1 MLMENHADSHLNII
15 ISIIINAFMKMLKIS
30 IIRNGVVQMKIQ
42 QELWNGEIVHV
53 RLLNLVLH

>member
-1 MLMENHADSHLNII
+1 MLTANRVDFHLNII
-15 ISIIINAFMKMLKIS
+15 ILIIINALMKMLKIS

>member
-1 MLMENHADSHLNII
+1 MENHADSHLNII
-15 ISIIINAFMKMLKIS
+15 ISIIINALMKMLKIS